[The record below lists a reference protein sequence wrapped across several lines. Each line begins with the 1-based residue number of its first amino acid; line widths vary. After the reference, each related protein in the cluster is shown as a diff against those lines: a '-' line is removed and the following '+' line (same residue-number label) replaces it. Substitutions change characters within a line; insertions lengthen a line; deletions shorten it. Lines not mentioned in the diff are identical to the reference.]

1 MFPQVPVKMLLQKNL
16 VAHAQRLAEEN
27 VVNVFQKA
35 LEKKYFLI
43 SMGSLTAKNKINYLQ
58 D

>member
-16 VAHAQRLAEEN
+16 VAHAQRLAKEN

-35 LEKKYFLI
+35 LEKK
-43 SMGSLTAKNKINYLQ
+43 
-58 D
+58 